1 MQELVLIQPMRAA
14 EEHWSREAAQSAK
27 RREFEERLAECGPL
41 AYRVARGVLRN
52 DADAEDVAQEALL
65 RAYRR
70 FDRLRDAQRFRGW
83 LVRIVFRLALDR
95 ARSAKRRELRET
107 EWAAPSRRAAPP
119 TAEDL
124 AASSEFQ
131 AHFDRAMDELSEKL
145 RLVLLLSAMGG
156 PYVGRSCGHA
166 GVAGWHGEVA
176 AVCRQKE
183 ISGEVAMLCDKYKE
197 ALIDAAV
204 RNAAPSN
211 ALRQHI
217 EVCAECRAVFAKEQV
232 LCASIDSQLRD
243 CANAKPSSS
252 YLPRLRARI
261 AEEPTVA
268 RRWSPV
274 WTAVGASAILTIAM
288 LLPWKALRTTT
299 TPETASAILAS
310 NILPSAHEKQP
321 RSESLVFSTHPG
333 TRKSRRIQ
341 VSRHDIRDDELDLL
355 FPINQRVI
363 VDHLIGHIQR
373 GEIDGKALVPS
384 SQADLQIS
392 TIEIPPITTSP
403 MLETSGD
410 SSANSGVL
418 GGKTSGH

>member
-1 MQELVLIQPMRAA
+1 
-14 EEHWSREAAQSAK
+14 
-27 RREFEERLAECGPL
+27 
-41 AYRVARGVLRN
+41 
-52 DADAEDVAQEALL
+52 
-65 RAYRR
+65 
-70 FDRLRDAQRFRGW
+70 
-83 LVRIVFRLALDR
+83 
-95 ARSAKRRELRET
+95 
-107 EWAAPSRRAAPP
+107 
-119 TAEDL
+119 
-124 AASSEFQ
+124 
-131 AHFDRAMDELSEKL
+131 
-145 RLVLLLSAMGG
+145 
-156 PYVGRSCGHA
+156 
-166 GVAGWHGEVA
+166 
-176 AVCRQKE
+176 
-183 ISGEVAMLCDKYKE
+183 MLCDKYKE